1 MHCRPARTCFR
12 LFCGLL
18 LLGLGSAAS
27 AEERPEALLAALDA
41 FPHAVQIANSRT
53 AVVDY
58 EVGLGAMQKH
68 LGDWQFKRSRRVD
81 GERVRY
87 TWQITDGFSA
97 EEVFTGLV
105 GKVTALPDSER
116 LFGCEG
122 RACGNGAQWA
132 NRVFAQRVLY
142 GRADAQRYEVYSVG
156 GEGGYLVLAYA
167 AARTSD
173 RQYLHAEV
181 IRLAPQ
187 LQE

>member
-1 MHCRPARTCFR
+1 MRYRPVQTCSRF
-12 LFCGLL
+12 LFGLL
-18 LLGLGSAAS
+18 LLGLAVLAP
-27 AEERPEALLAALDA
+27 AEEGPGALLEAVDA
-41 FPHAVQIANSRT
+41 FPHAVQIENSRA

-68 LGDWQFKRSRRVD
+68 LGDWQFKRSRRVN

-97 EEVFTGLV
+97 EEVFAELV
-105 GKVTALPDSER
+105 AKVGALQGSER

-122 RACGNGAQWA
+122 RSCGNGAQWA
-132 NRVFAQRVLY
+132 NRVFGQRVLY
-142 GRADAQRYEVYSVG
+142 GRADTQRYEVYSVG

-167 AARTSD
+167 SARTSD

-181 IRLAPQ
+181 IRLASQ